1 MEVYDLTQTYKN
13 GMTSYSEEESFKKEN
28 LYNVKVDGYNVSSL
42 YLSTHTGTHIDVP
55 KHIFEDGYT
64 LDDFDTKEFI
74 GNAYIIDCRHLSVID
89 LEVLE
94 KYKDNILKYDYLILK
109 TGWERYFN
117 SEKYFLD
124 YPALTCEAS
133 NFLGN
138 IKSLTGIG
146 TDCISIDSE
155 KNEELYNHKN
165 LLSKNKIIIENLCNL
180 DVLDNSFEII
190 IAPLKIAEGDGAPAS
205 VYAIKR

>member
-94 KYKDNILKYDYLILK
+94 KYKDNILKCDYLILK

-117 SEKYFLD
+117 SEKYFFD
-124 YPALTCEAS
+124 YPTLTCEAS

-155 KNEELYNHKN
+155 KSEELYNHKN

-190 IAPLKIAEGDGAPAS
+190 IAPLKIAEGDGAPTR

>member
-94 KYKDNILKYDYLILK
+94 KYKDNILKCDYLILK

-190 IAPLKIAEGDGAPAS
+190 IAPLKIAEGDGAPAR
-205 VYAIKR
+205 VYSIKR

>member
-1 MEVYDLTQTYKN
+1 MEVYDLTQTYEI

-28 LYNVKVDGYNVSSL
+28 LYNVKADGYNVSSL

-55 KHIFEDGYT
+55 RHIFENGYT
-64 LDDFDTKEFI
+64 LDEFDTKKFI
-74 GNAYIIDCRHLSVID
+74 GNAYIIDCRNLGVID

-94 KYKDNILKYDYLILK
+94 KYKDNILICDYLILK
-109 TGWERYFN
+109 TGWENYFN
-117 SEKYFLD
+117 SDKYFLG
-124 YPALTCEAS
+124 YPTLTYEAS

-146 TDCISIDSE
+146 IDCISIDSE
-155 KNEELYNHKN
+155 NSEDLFNHKN

-180 DVLDNSFEII
+180 DSLDNLFEVI
-190 IAPLKIAEGDGAPAS
+190 IAPLKIAQGDGAPTR

>member
-1 MEVYDLTQTYKN
+1 MKVYDLTQTYEI

-28 LYNVKVDGYNVSSL
+28 LYNVKADGYNVSSL

-55 KHIFEDGYT
+55 KHIFENGYT
-64 LDDFDTKEFI
+64 LDEFDTKKFI
-74 GNAYIIDCRHLSVID
+74 GNAYIIDCRNLGVID

-94 KYKDNILKYDYLILK
+94 KCKDNILICDYLILK
-109 TGWERYFN
+109 TGWENYFN
-117 SEKYFLD
+117 SDKYFLG
-124 YPALTCEAS
+124 YPTLTYEAS

-146 TDCISIDSE
+146 IDCISIDSE
-155 KNEELYNHKN
+155 NSEDLFNHKN

-180 DVLDNSFEII
+180 DSLDNLFEVI
-190 IAPLKIAEGDGAPAS
+190 IAPLKIAQGDGAPTR

>member
-1 MEVYDLTQTYKN
+1 MEVYDLTQSYEI
-13 GMTSYSEEESFKKEN
+13 GMTSYSEEESFRKEN
-28 LYNVKVDGYNVSSL
+28 LCNIKLDGYNVSSL

-64 LDDFDTKEFI
+64 LDDFDIKEFI
-74 GNAYIIDCRHLSVID
+74 GNAYIIDCRNLSVINLD
-89 LEVLE
+89 
-94 KYKDNILKYDYLILK
+94 ILKKHKEHILKCDYLILK

-117 SEKYFLD
+117 SDKYFLD
-124 YPALTCEAS
+124 YPTLTYEAS
-133 NFLGN
+133 NFLKN
-138 IKSLTGIG
+138 IKSLIGIG

-155 KNEELYNHKN
+155 KSEELFNHKN

-180 DVLDNSFEII
+180 EALDNLFEII
-190 IAPLKIAEGDGAPAS
+190 ISPLKIAEGDGAPTR